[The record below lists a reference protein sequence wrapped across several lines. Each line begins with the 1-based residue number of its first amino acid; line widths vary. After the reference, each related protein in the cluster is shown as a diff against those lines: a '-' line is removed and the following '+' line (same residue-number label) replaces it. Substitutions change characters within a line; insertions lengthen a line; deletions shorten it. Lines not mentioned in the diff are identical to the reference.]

1 MTDLEKDQAVVEI
14 VASLTKRASE
24 LWGPRRAS
32 ALEGFIEQAALD
44 IRRIE
49 LDSPP
54 DDEEPQFH
62 I

>member
-1 MTDLEKDQAVVEI
+1 MTDLEKDPAVVEI
-14 VASLTKRASE
+14 VASLTQRASE
-24 LWGPRRAS
+24 LWGPGRAS
-32 ALEGFIEQAALD
+32 NLEAFIAQAAVD

-49 LDSPP
+49 LDPPP